1 MSGKHIAFCLLR
13 LTTFR
18 WYPAKRALPA
28 MLTHGRYGPFGSIP
42 SIYALRVDVYSPMFA
57 ASGSVV
63 FPGPSVYLGFHI
75 LGCIRWL
82 DVIRAR
88 RFSWLE
94 WQHNYIYRWQ
104 HVDRN
109 EASLDTCD
117 VVNIQTKICM
127 DLQGQILIQTYVVIN
142 VSYRKKQQQNVQV
155 RILGFSNLKMEDPCA
170 LLWEWG
176 RI

>member
-28 MLTHGRYGPFGSIP
+28 MLTH
-42 SIYALRVDVYSPMFA
+42 YALRVDVYSPMFA

-142 VSYRKKQQQNVQV
+142 VSYRKKKCSSKNS
-155 RILGFSNLKMEDPCA
+155 RIF
-170 LLWEWG
+170 
-176 RI
+176 